1 MKQQH
6 FGTLPAVLILMLRPM
21 RLSGKKLPFP
31 GISRNTLAAFAVA
44 MLVAACGGGGGD
56 APTNASHDG
65 VGAGTT
71 GVGNSA
77 HLPSTPSM
85 TGTPD
90 GQNDHAGSRTFSRW
104 TMDSEA
110 DVSRFMAQ
118 ASFGARERDLKE
130 LKGSSVNDWIEKEF
144 AKPQTKL
151 LNVIDAWKAKRAEKL
166 TMNDTYYAWWYASQQ
181 DDQLRQR
188 MAWALSQIFVVSAA
202 SGTSEYPRG
211 MANYHDLLAANAF
224 GNFRQLLE
232 DVTLNPMM
240 GIYLTHLR
248 NRAEQ
253 YNNAGDQ
260 TSSPDENYA
269 REVMQLFTIGLEML
283 NPDGS
288 VKRDGRGE
296 AIPTYN
302 NDDILGLARVF
313 TGWSWGGPR
322 TSYDCFVRHQS
333 CSVAAVPDLDV
344 VPMKAYPQYHSTKE
358 KHFLGVTIPEG
369 QATPVANL
377 KIALDTLFNHPN
389 VGPFIGRQ
397 LIQRLVTSNP
407 SPAYVRRVADAF
419 NNNGAGV
426 RGDMKAVIRAILLD
440 EEARRRRP
448 NDPAAGRIREPVL
461 RLAQL
466 MRAFDAKSLSGE
478 WRLGWTDGAGALNQM
493 PYRSP
498 SVFNFYRPGYSPAN
512 TAASRAG
519 LVAPEMQILNESSL
533 AGIAGYFH
541 GTTNGSNAGLGS
553 IDLPNP
559 DDPGKTV
566 RKREIPFDYTALA
579 ALAERPEALVDH
591 VDRLLTGGQMKA
603 DTRRTIIDAVSRAEY
618 VRYRTKEQVNLNR
631 AGLAVYLTV
640 MSTDYQ
646 VQK

>member
-1 MKQQH
+1 
-6 FGTLPAVLILMLRPM
+6 M

-31 GISRNTLAAFAVA
+31 GIPRNTLAAIAVSV
-44 MLVAACGGGGGD
+44 LVAACGGGGGD
-56 APTNASHDG
+56 GGNAPPHVPGSGTGAST
-65 VGAGTT
+65 GAGITSDS
-71 GVGNSA
+71 GPAAGAQSA
-77 HLPSTPSM
+77 PPTAHS
-85 TGTPD
+85 GTQSD
-90 GQNDHAGSRTFSRW
+90 NAGAGSGSTARAHARW
-104 TMDSEA
+104 TLDSEA

-118 ASFGARERDLKE
+118 ASFGAGERDLKE
-130 LKGSSVNDWIEKEF
+130 LKGSSANDWIEKEF
-144 AKPQTKL
+144 AKPQTRL
-151 LNVIDAWKAKRAEKL
+151 LSVIDAWKAKRTDRL

-188 MAWALSQIFVVSAA
+188 IAWALSQIFVVSAA

-211 MANYHDLLAANAF
+211 MANYHDVLAANAF

-302 NDDILGLARVF
+302 NDDILGLARVL

-358 KHFLGVTIPEG
+358 KRFLGVSIPEG
-369 QATPVANL
+369 QATPVASL
-377 KIALDTLFNHPN
+377 KLALDTLFNHPN
-389 VGPFIGRQ
+389 VGPFIGKQ

-407 SPAYVRRVADAF
+407 SPAYVRRVAEAF
-419 NNNGAGV
+419 DNNGTGV

-440 EEARRRRP
+440 PEARQRRP

-466 MRAFDAKSLSGE
+466 LRAFDAKSVSGE
-478 WRLGWTDGAGALNQM
+478 WKLGWTEGAGALNQM

-512 TAASRAG
+512 TAVSRAG
-519 LVAPEMQILNESSL
+519 LVAPEMQILNESSQ
-533 AGIAGYFH
+533 AGIANYFYGATH
-541 GTTNGSNAGLGS
+541 GGNPGVGNTV
-553 IDLPNP
+553 DVPNP
-559 DDPGKTV
+559 EDPAKPFK
-566 RKREIPFDYTALA
+566 KREIHFDYSALT

-591 VDRLLTGGQMKA
+591 LDRLLTGGQMKD
-603 DTRRTIIDAVSRAEY
+603 DTRRTIIDTVRRAEY
-618 VRYRTKEQVNLNR
+618 VHYRTKEQVNLYR
-631 AGLAVYLTV
+631 AGMAVYLTV